1 MIAEDLIY
9 LGLGMV
15 FGAIIIANMMSGTQG
30 RLKKI
35 CNMYFSRFSKKDIEQ
50 LALLFDEGVVLRDWE
65 ISASGKDNVIK
76 ANQKIFDSVDTIQV
90 TPLVMYSEDDVVV
103 AELEILV
110 DNKVKI
116 YVTDVITFN
125 GDKISSI
132 RAYKG

>member
-35 CNMYFSRFSKKDIEQ
+35 CNIYFARFSNKDIDK
-50 LALLFDEGVVLRDWE
+50 LAVMFDDDVSLRDWE

-110 DNKVKI
+110 DNKVKL
-116 YVTDVITFN
+116 YVTDVITFT

>member
-1 MIAEDLIY
+1 
-9 LGLGMV
+9 
-15 FGAIIIANMMSGTQG
+15 
-30 RLKKI
+30 
-35 CNMYFSRFSKKDIEQ
+35 
-50 LALLFDEGVVLRDWE
+50 LFDEGVVLRDWE